1 MTSADI
7 HPALIDTDPIA
18 LPEMLRPAIESHRAE
33 LENLRKIPTKLVESL
48 REAGMFR
55 LYTPREY
62 GGFEVSLT
70 DGLRVF
76 EALGRIDGSVAWTV
90 WNNNMGFFAGR
101 LPEAGAA
108 QIWGSDADPIVVN
121 STRTTGNIATPS
133 DNGFLLS
140 GRWDIVSGVD
150 AADWALLFAQVYP
163 TNASTPAGTGNPE
176 HAQVRVFFVPRSS
189 FEVLDTWQVEGMRGT
204 GSNSVVADEVF
215 VPSEM
220 TVEPSAPHHI
230 DRPLYRI
237 PVYSVGASG
246 GAAALLGVA
255 AAAVD
260 EVVRLAHSKV
270 AEGGTTLAHTEHAQD
285 VIGRAEVALRSARL
299 LLHEASGALDQAAAD
314 GSIGDGL
321 RADLRAAMSH
331 AAESSRTVLNSMH
344 GLGGT
349 SSLYVGNRL
358 EQLLRDGLAGLNHGD
373 LDQGMFALAGRLRLG
388 GEVQT
393 SLF

>member
-1 MTSADI
+1 
-7 HPALIDTDPIA
+7 
-18 LPEMLRPAIESHRAE
+18 MLRPAIESHRAE
-33 LENLRKIPTKLVESL
+33 LENLRKIPKKLVETL
-48 REAGMFR
+48 REEGMFR

-108 QIWGSDADPIVVN
+108 QIWGTDADPIVVN

-150 AADWALLFAQVYP
+150 AADWALLFAQVSP
-163 TNASTPAGTGNPE
+163 LAGTGSTE
-176 HAQVRVFFVPRSS
+176 HAQVRVFFIPRSS
-189 FEVLDTWQVEGMRGT
+189 FEVLDTWQVKGMRGT
-204 GSNSVVADEVF
+204 GSNSIVADEVF

-237 PVYSVGASG
+237 PVYSVGGSG
-246 GAAALLGVA
+246 GAAGLLGVA

-260 EVVRLAHSKV
+260 EVVGLAHSKV
-270 AEGGTTLAHTEHAQD
+270 TEGGTPLAHTEHAQD
-285 VIGRAEVALRSARL
+285 VIGRAETALRSARL

-314 GSIGDGL
+314 GSISDGL

-358 EQLLRDGLAGLNHGD
+358 EQLMRDGLAGLNHGD

-388 GEVQT
+388 GEAQI